1 MTLLVI
7 GDVVTDILALHKRPI
22 TAGTDTAADIAVRP
36 GGSAANTAAWAA
48 FHGADVRLLA
58 RVGADTG
65 EWHRRHLAAAGVHL
79 SLKVDPDHPTAAI
92 VVMVDADG
100 ERTMLTHRGAGGHL
114 GPGDWDETLLDGT
127 THLHISGYTLF
138 SPSGRDL
145 ATLAMARA
153 RRRGVRV
160 SVDPA
165 SAGFLADFGVRRFI
179 DATAG
184 TIIMP
189 NLDEAVLLTGARNA
203 DAAEAAAVELS
214 RSHELAVVKLGGAG
228 ALAARRGCITVRIES
243 PVARAVDSTG
253 AGDAF
258 AGGFLAAQLGGTDDR
273 TAVAAGCRAG
283 ASAVSVVGGRPPPI
297 ATSPSPPATG
307 LMADSNA

>member
-1 MTLLVI
+1 MTLLVV
-7 GDVVTDILALHKRPI
+7 GDVVTDVLALHQQPI
-22 TAGTDTAADIAVRP
+22 TVGTDTTADIVVRP

-65 EWHRRHLAAAGVHL
+65 EWHRRHLAAAGVRPSL
-79 SLKVDPDHPTAAI
+79 SVDPDQPTAAI

-114 GPGDWDETLLDGT
+114 GPGDWDDALLDGT

-145 ATLAMARA
+145 AMLAMARA

-189 NLDEAVLLTGARNA
+189 NLDEAVLLTGTP
-203 DAAEAAAVELS
+203 EVETAAVELS
-214 RSHELAVVKLGGAG
+214 RSHELVVVKLGGAG
-228 ALAARRGCITVRIES
+228 ALAARRGRITVRVEGS
-243 PVARAVDSTG
+243 VVRAVDSTG

-283 ASAVSVVGGRPPPI
+283 ASAVSVVGGRPPPT
-297 ATSPSPPATG
+297 AAAPSPPG
-307 LMADSNA
+307 KGRMADSRA